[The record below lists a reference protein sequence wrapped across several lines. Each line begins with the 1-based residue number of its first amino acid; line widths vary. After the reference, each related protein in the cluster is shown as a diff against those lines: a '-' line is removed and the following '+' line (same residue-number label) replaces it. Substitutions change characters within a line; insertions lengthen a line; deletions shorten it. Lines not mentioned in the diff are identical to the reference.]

1 MAGRIYVE
9 GNELVLTMMEDD
21 VRTVPLHTE
30 PDYVGAFDSPE
41 DASRAAEEWLSAQGA
56 AEPFRTPGGDLV
68 SISYHCAT
76 MWEDVLDDDGEPLE
90 PTAVGYIDDLTDDLR
105 AIWDH
110 HVSEVKRLYNGDW
123 DDLDD
128 CEDGRLGCRHTFGLG
143 A

>member
-1 MAGRIYVE
+1 
-9 GNELVLTMMEDD
+9 
-21 VRTVPLHTE
+21 
-30 PDYVGAFDSPE
+30 
-41 DASRAAEEWLSAQGA
+41 
-56 AEPFRTPGGDLV
+56 
-68 SISYHCAT
+68 